1 MWALHVVSQSYSRC
15 DNIKAML
22 NAMFPGLIPEPFSL
36 SSSKISHLISEAVG
50 PYFKNPNI
58 EDLKKSSPWFTIHFD
73 KTTNKQMRKQLG
85 NKISFGQKQIQLL
98 VHHLKNAFNGSG
110 YWCDACFKNIFS

>member
-1 MWALHVVSQSYSRC
+1 MILTDVGTKLQSYSRC

-22 NAMFPGLIPEPFSL
+22 NAMFPGIIPEPFSL

-50 PYFKNPNI
+50 PYFKTPNI

-85 NKISFGQKQIQLL
+85 NKIKFSSEADSAFSASFKKCI
-98 VHHLKNAFNGSG
+98 
-110 YWCDACFKNIFS
+110 